1 MLLSFTLLHIFL
13 SMHDFNRWYWTEA
26 VEKYIKR
33 DLQKREWAQ
42 DLEKLI
48 RPGTGDL
55 WLGAKKK

>member
-1 MLLSFTLLHIFL
+1 MLLSFTE
-13 SMHDFNRWYWTEA
+13 TEA

-55 WLGAKKK
+55 WLGPKKK